1 MPVKTSLNIIS
12 LLMLCCSTAAGAAN
26 PVYEKNCMACHG
38 EGVAGAPRVGEVEAW
53 KERLP
58 KGIGAMVTVV
68 IEVVQGYSGA
78 MPPRGGNPNL
88 SDEQIRGAVQYMADQ
103 LQ

>member
-12 LLMLCCSTAAGAAN
+12 LLMLCWSAAASAAN

-58 KGIGAMVTVV
+58 KGNRRDGHRRDRRGT
-68 IEVVQGYSGA
+68 GLL
-78 MPPRGGNPNL
+78 GGNAAA
-88 SDEQIRGAVQYMADQ
+88 RR
-103 LQ
+103 